1 METEEIVKMIIF
13 VLVLV
18 VMVGAVAI
26 LLSGKG
32 ADILGSVKDLLR
44 FGR

>member
-1 METEEIVKMIIF
+1 MEIEEIVKMIIF

-26 LLSGKG
+26 LLSGRG
-32 ADILGSVKDLLR
+32 MEMINGVKDLLR

>member
-13 VLVLV
+13 VIVLV

>member
-1 METEEIVKMIIF
+1 MEIEEIVKMVIF

-18 VMVGAVAI
+18 VLVGGVVVLFSGQGGDMIDAI
-26 LLSGKG
+26 RN
-32 ADILGSVKDLLR
+32 LLR